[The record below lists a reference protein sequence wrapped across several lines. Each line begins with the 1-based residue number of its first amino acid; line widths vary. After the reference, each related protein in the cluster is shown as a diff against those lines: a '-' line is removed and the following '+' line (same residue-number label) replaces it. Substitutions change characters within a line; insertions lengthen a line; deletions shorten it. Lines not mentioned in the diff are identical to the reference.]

1 MHPSPPAAAEEAGEE
16 EAGEGEEEAG
26 EGEEEGDEVLMAL
39 TAPKNQR
46 SPARG
51 EAERAP
57 SLRG

>member
-1 MHPSPPAAAEEAGEE
+1 MHPSPPAAAEE
-16 EAGEGEEEAG
+16 EA
-26 EGEEEGDEVLMAL
+26 EEGDEGAGEGDEEAEEGVDEALMAL